1 MIARGLNY
9 AMIGISGDYRVVWG
23 DGTITTNSATH
34 TYSSPYTGN
43 ILVQSYDLTSIT
55 VLNFIETLPIV
66 SYNNR
71 CLEIETSQLNLLD
84 GLLYL
89 SSGQR
94 GVFCS
99 GNISLLP
106 STLEY
111 FQNFENIL
119 SGDTSNLPTTLET
132 FLVTG
137 DNTITGNI
145 SNLPI
150 TLTSFSVW
158 GNNTLSG
165 NINNVPSSLLTNFS
179 ILGQNT
185 ISGNISLMLAPNLD
199 RLQLYGNNTI
209 FGDLSGLS
217 NTVTLI
223 QIDGNNTIS
232 GNISTL
238 PPNLTQL
245 NLDGNNTITGNIA
258 NMVNFIDASS
268 LHFKGQNT
276 IYGNIQNLPS
286 NIKNLVIEGNNIIS
300 GDLSLVHLNI
310 ENLFIKGNNT
320 ISIFSNSSR
329 IFTGLNYID
338 ILGSGFN
345 STNIDNLLTSYS
357 NSTWIGSNRTLK
369 LKGTSTPKYTN
380 TSGYNVLLNNP
391 NFVNVTI
398 N

>member
-1 MIARGLNY
+1 L
-9 AMIGISGDYRVVWG
+9 ISGSYRVVWG

-55 VLNFIETLPIV
+55 QLNFNGTLPIV

-71 CLEIETSQLNLLD
+71 SLEIETSQLNLLD

-89 SSGQR
+89 SSGQNWL
-94 GVFCS
+94 FCS

-132 FLVTG
+132 FAVTG
-137 DNTITGNI
+137 SNTITGNI

-150 TLTSFSVW
+150 TLTNLIVW

-165 NINNVPSSLLTNFS
+165 NINNVPSLLLTNFS

-199 RLQLYGNNTI
+199 RLQVYGNNTI

-223 QIDGNNTIS
+223 QIVGNNTIS

-238 PPNLTQL
+238 PPNLTL
-245 NLDGNNTITGNIA
+245 LELGGNNTITGDIA
-258 NMVNFIDASS
+258 NMVNFVNSVFLS
-268 LHFKGQNT
+268 FTGQNT

-286 NIKNLVIEGNNIIS
+286 NIKNLIIDGNNIIS

-310 ENLFIKGNNT
+310 EGLDIGGNNT
-320 ISIFSNSSR
+320 ISIFSDNSR
-329 IFTGLNYID
+329 IFTGLNNIA

-345 STNIDNLLTSYS
+345 STNINNLLTSYS
-357 NSTWIGSNRTLK
+357 NSTWIGNGRTLR
-369 LKGTSTPKYTN
+369 LNGTSTPKYTN
-380 TSGYNVLLNNP
+380 TSGYNTLLGLG
-391 NFVNVTI
+391 VNITI